1 MLSSLL
7 GLVATSTCAGCRGE
21 GGPLC
26 ASCAA
31 LLRGPAYDAPVSPRP
46 PGLPAVLA
54 VAAYDGPVREAVV
67 AFKDHGRWSLR
78 THLGDALARSVA
90 AALLLAPDQRRTVL
104 VPAPGSPGSAGERD
118 GDHVRE
124 LAHRAA
130 QVLRREGVRVSVVPA
145 LTSVRRRRD
154 QVGLDR
160 AARAANLAA
169 SMAPTDRGAAPPARR
184 ARRARRR
191 RGHHRCDPRGG
202 GPRAAGVRGRTGG
215 RGRRGGHHPIGSP
228 QRRAHLAVFG
238 LGWVC
243 GTRPGPWLRP

>member
-7 GLVATSTCAGCRGE
+7 GLVATSTCGGCRGE

-26 ASCAA
+26 ASCVA

-54 VAAYDGPVREAVV
+54 VASYDGPVREAVV

-90 AALLLAPDQRRTVL
+90 AALLLAPDQRRAVL
-104 VPAPGSPGSAGERD
+104 VPAPGSPGSARERD

-124 LAHRAA
+124 LAGRAA

-160 AARAANLAA
+160 AGRAANLAA
-169 SMAPTDRGAAPPARR
+169 SMAPTTAALSLARGIPVVLVDDVVTTGATLGEAARALRACGVEPVAAAVVAATTRSALRSDAR
-184 ARRARRR
+184 
-191 RGHHRCDPRGG
+191 
-202 GPRAAGVRGRTGG
+202 T
-215 RGRRGGHHPIGSP
+215 SP
-228 QRRAHLAVFG
+228 SSA
-238 LGWVC
+238 
-243 GTRPGPWLRP
+243 